1 MYAFIRWKRC
11 QLEST
16 WKIKIA
22 FLLNSFSSV
31 SVSCCAE
38 NTIASEIQNRE
49 NCISNRAD
57 DRGWMSQLQ
66 LLHLEWQFHLYA
78 THMFTVTH
86 PMVCNFVMPEANL
99 FQKLFCGTQKG
110 KTETE
115 MTKFHGDDNECF
127 YSARF
132 VIVPQCCWNTNTQP
146 LNKIWFILH
155 LVRGLI

>member
-78 THMFTVTH
+78 THMFTVTR

-110 KTETE
+110 KTETY
-115 MTKFHGDDNECF
+115 D
-127 YSARF
+127 
-132 VIVPQCCWNTNTQP
+132 
-146 LNKIWFILH
+146 KISWRWQWMFLFSKVCYCASMLLKYKH
-155 LVRGLI
+155 TTSKYNVV